1 MSVEKET
8 LIKYLEHS
16 SKLIALNSEY
26 VNDLADLEEKD
37 PLKFEQVKGI
47 INNPDKLIQLIDKD
61 KPELAAII
69 SDILLTFGSIMTEK
83 NPLEISSQEKKEQAI
98 RFENA
103 SKKLAELAQRIK
115 SIKIKDGE

>member
-83 NPLEISSQEKKEQAI
+83 NPLEISSQEKKEQAL